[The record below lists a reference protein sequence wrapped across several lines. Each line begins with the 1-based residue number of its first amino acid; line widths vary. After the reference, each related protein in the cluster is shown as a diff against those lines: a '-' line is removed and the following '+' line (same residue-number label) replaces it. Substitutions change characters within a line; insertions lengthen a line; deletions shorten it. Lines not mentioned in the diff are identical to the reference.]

1 LEADYYLKGRNY
13 ELLMKKV
20 FKCDRGKRYGAERSL
35 LIELFENE
43 QTKDII
49 NNRTPYNRQFF
60 KVKLY
65 VQKALLKTKK
75 KKKYKNSDHQFTPL
89 LLRLEKANTP
99 NDLASIVNA
108 TLRKII
114 KIENQLKRG
123 TSN

>member
-1 LEADYYLKGRNY
+1 MEADYYQKGRNY

-35 LIELFENE
+35 LIALFKNE
-43 QTKDII
+43 QTKDLT
-49 NNRTPYNRQFF
+49 NNRIPYKRQFF

-75 KKKYKNSDHQFTPL
+75 KKIYKNSYHQFTPL
-89 LLRLEKANTP
+89 LLRLERANTP
-99 NDLASIVNA
+99 NDLSSVVNA

-114 KIENQLKRG
+114 KIENQLKRDIP
-123 TSN
+123 N